1 MLGFLDQLQVVV
13 NYQVILHLRI
23 LGLNKELVLKW
34 PRYLLRGHADA
45 YLVVAFL
52 CLIIHG

>member
-1 MLGFLDQLQVVV
+1 MLSFLDQLQVVV

-23 LGLNKELVLKW
+23 LGLNKKLVLKW
-34 PRYLLRGHADA
+34 PRDLLCRNADT

-52 CLIIHG
+52 GLIIHG

>member
-1 MLGFLDQLQVVV
+1 MLSFLDQLQVVV

-23 LGLNKELVLKW
+23 LGLNEKLVLKW
-34 PRYLLRGHADA
+34 PRDLLCGHADT

-52 CLIIHG
+52 GLIVHR

>member
-23 LGLNKELVLKW
+23 LGLNKELILKW
-34 PRYLLRGHADA
+34 PRDLLCGHADT

-52 CLIIHG
+52 RLIIHR

>member
-1 MLGFLDQLQVVV
+1 MLSFLDQLQVVV

-23 LGLNKELVLKW
+23 LGLNKKLVLKW
-34 PRYLLRGHADA
+34 PRDLLCRNADT

-52 CLIIHG
+52 GLIVHR